1 MNIHHLELFYYV
13 AKHGGIM
20 NAVRHIPYGIQQ
32 PAVSSQILQLEADL
46 GQSLFHR
53 RPFQLTSAGEELY
66 AFIQPFFE
74 NIGPVTEKLR
84 GGATQLV
91 RIAASAMVL
100 RDHLPTVLTR
110 VRKQFPRLR
119 FTLVEAT
126 LAQVEQGFAKQEF
139 DLAITVTAG
148 KLPTGYHSL
157 QLIEMPVV
165 LLVPEDRKL
174 KSAEELWT
182 DNLVS
187 DTLICPPAS
196 EPITLSLKQG
206 LAKRKVDWPVGIEVN
221 SLEVLHTYVAHG
233 FGMGVSVKV
242 PKGQLPK
249 GVRMLPLEGFPPIT
263 VAAVWQGTA
272 GPVLRTLLEEVK
284 KQAAGLVGK

>member
-46 GQSLFHR
+46 GQSLFQR

-66 AFIQPFFE
+66 GFIRLFFE

-91 RIAASAMVL
+91 RIAASSMVL
-100 RDHLPTVLTR
+100 RDHLPAVLSR

-139 DLAITVTAG
+139 DLAVTVTSG
-148 KLPTGYHSL
+148 KPSSGFHALP
-157 QLIEMPVV
+157 LIELPLV
-165 LLVPEDRKL
+165 LLVPDDWKL
-174 KSAEELWT
+174 KSAEDLWKE
-182 DNLVS
+182 NLVS
-187 DTLICPPAS
+187 ETLICPPAS
-196 EPITLSLKQG
+196 EPLTLALRQG
-206 LAKRKVDWPVGIEVN
+206 LTKRKVDWPVGIEVT
-221 SLEVLHTYVAHG
+221 SLELLHTYVAHG
-233 FGMGVSVKV
+233 FGLGVSVKV

-249 GVRMLPLEGFPPIT
+249 GIRMLPMEGFPPIN

-272 GPVLRTLLEEVK
+272 GPVTRTLLEEIK

>member
-53 RPFQLTSAGEELY
+53 RPFQLTAAGEELY
-66 AFIQPFFE
+66 GFIRPFFE

-91 RIAASAMVL
+91 RIAASSMVL
-100 RDHLPTVLTR
+100 RDHLPAVLTR

-139 DLAITVTAG
+139 DLAVTVTAG
-148 KLPTGYHSL
+148 KLPAGMHL
-157 QLIEMPVV
+157 MQLIELPLV
-165 LLVPEDRKL
+165 LLVPDDWKL
-174 KSAEELWT
+174 KSAEELWKES
-182 DNLVS
+182 LIGE
-187 DTLICPPAS
+187 TLICPPAA
-196 EPITLSLKQG
+196 EPLTMALRQG
-206 LAKRKVDWPVGIEVN
+206 LAKRKVEWPTGIEVT
-221 SLEVLHTYVAHG
+221 SLELLHTYVAHG
-233 FGMGVSVKV
+233 FGLGVSVKV

-249 GVRMLPLEGFPPIT
+249 GVRMLPMEGFPPIS
-263 VAAVWQGTA
+263 VATVWQGTA
-272 GPVLRTLLEEVK
+272 GPVTRILLEEIK

>member
-46 GQSLFHR
+46 GQSLFQR
-53 RPFQLTSAGEELY
+53 RPFYLTPAGEELY
-66 AFIQPFFE
+66 GFIRPFFE

-91 RIAASAMVL
+91 RIAASSMVL
-100 RDHLPTVLTR
+100 RDHLPAVLTR

-126 LAQVEQGFAKQEF
+126 LVQVEQGFARQDF
-139 DLAITVTAG
+139 DLAITVTTG
-148 KLPTGYHSL
+148 KLPAGLHAL
-157 QLIEMPVV
+157 DLIELPLV
-165 LLVPEDRKL
+165 LLAPDDWKVKTSED
-174 KSAEELWT
+174 LWQE
-182 DNLVS
+182 NLIRE
-187 DTLICPPAS
+187 TLICPPAS
-196 EPITLSLKQG
+196 EPLTIALRQG
-206 LAKRKVDWPVGIEVN
+206 LAKRKVEWPAGIEVT
-221 SLEVLHTYVAHG
+221 SLELLHTYVAHG
-233 FGMGVSVKV
+233 FGLGVSVKV

-249 GVRMLPLEGFPPIT
+249 GVRMLPMDGFPNIH
-263 VAAVWQGTA
+263 VSAVWQGTA
-272 GPVLRTLLEEVK
+272 GPVIRILLEEIK

>member
-46 GQSLFHR
+46 GQSLFQR

-66 AFIQPFFE
+66 GFIKPFFE

-91 RIAASAMVL
+91 RIAASSMVL
-100 RDHLPTVLTR
+100 RDHLPAVLAR

-126 LAQVEQGFAKQEF
+126 LVQVEQGFAKQDF
-139 DLAITVTAG
+139 DLAVTVTTG
-148 KLPTGYHSL
+148 KLPSGLHAME
-157 QLIEMPVV
+157 LIELPLV
-165 LLVPEDRKL
+165 LLVPDDWKL
-174 KSAEELWT
+174 KSAEDLWKQGYI
-182 DNLVS
+182 S
-187 DTLICPPAS
+187 ETLICPPAS
-196 EPITLSLKQG
+196 EPLTIALRQG
-206 LAKRKVDWPVGIEVN
+206 LAKRKVDWPTGIEVT
-221 SLEVLHTYVAHG
+221 SLELLHTYVAHG
-233 FGMGVSVKV
+233 FGLGVSLRV

-249 GVRMLPLEGFPPIT
+249 SVRMLPMEGFPVINIST
-263 VAAVWQGTA
+263 VWQGTA
-272 GPVLRTLLEEVK
+272 GPVTRIMLEEIK
-284 KQAAGLVGK
+284 KQAASLVGK

>member
-53 RPFQLTSAGEELY
+53 RPFQLTAAGEELY

-100 RDHLPTVLTR
+100 RDHLPAVLTR
-110 VRKQFPRLR
+110 VRKQFPKLR

-139 DLAITVTAG
+139 DLAVTVTAG
-148 KLPTGYHSL
+148 KLPAGYHAL
-157 QLIEMPVV
+157 HLIEMPLV
-165 LLVPEDRKL
+165 LLVPEDCKV
-174 KSAEELWT
+174 KSAEELWQE
-182 DNLVS
+182 NLVRE
-187 DTLICPPAS
+187 TLICPPAS

-206 LAKRKVDWPVGIEVN
+206 LAKRKVEWPVGIEVT
-221 SLEVLHTYVAHG
+221 SLELLHTYVAHG
-233 FGMGVSVKV
+233 FGLGVSVKV

-272 GPVLRTLLEEVK
+272 GPVTRTLLEEIK
-284 KQAAGLVGK
+284 KQAAGLAGK